1 METDLLLMT
10 IIWALPLAM
19 SLLLRGPRLDRAVR
33 PLAIV
38 TTALVV
44 MLSLWAFVRDGSE
57 HHFARSEATWAPM
70 LLGIR
75 YHVGIDGLSAVLLPV
90 SAGIV
95 LCVLLAAPRRLLTSV
110 LIRRMLLTESLLLGV
125 LVSLDLS
132 ILLLFWVSSL
142 WPLLWDMYKRGE
154 RGGMRM
160 MTILGVAS
168 ALPMVVFVLLLGVF
182 RAKSGA
188 AVQTPYD
195 LIALSQRQ
203 MTDPLPSWLG
213 ILVMIGALTRMGCFP
228 FHFWIAPLSERGP
241 LPLVLTA
248 FATPLGL
255 FVMTRVMMPL
265 FPELFTQAMPVLLP
279 LGLVTA
285 TYGAILAM
293 AQHDLRRMLGYFWIS
308 QQGFL
313 LAGVASMNAPGVSGS
328 LIHAIGT
335 VVVRTG
341 LALLIGAIY
350 ARTGTCDVRKLGGL
364 VRTAPRMAT
373 GFLLLGVAAVGSP
386 GTLGFVSE
394 DLIVQGL
401 LDHHAI
407 AAVMVLITT
416 ALNGILLFLA
426 FLRVFLG
433 EGLGQSAT
441 EMTFPDLL
449 PRERW
454 VAVSLFGLLL
464 LGGLLPAP
472 LLAVRTSV
480 VDALHDIEKPGLH
493 APADSAAEVDAHAP
507 APHAP

>member
-1 METDLLLMT
+1 MKTDLWLMT
-10 IIWALPLAM
+10 LIWALPLGV
-19 SLLLRGPRLDRAVR
+19 SLAVRGRMLDRAVR
-33 PLAIV
+33 PAAIL
-38 TTALVV
+38 TSTLVV
-44 MLSLWAFVRDGSE
+44 LLSLWAFVRDGAE
-57 HHFARSEATWAPM
+57 HAFARSEAVWAPVV
-70 LLGIR
+70 LGIR

-90 SAGIV
+90 SAGIILGV
-95 LCVLLAAPRRLLTSV
+95 LIAAPRRLMTSV
-110 LIRRMLLTESLLLGV
+110 LIRQILLTESLLLGV

-132 ILLLFWVSSL
+132 ILLLFWIASL
-142 WPLLWDMYKRGE
+142 LPLFGELRARGE
-154 RGGMRM
+154 RGGARM
-160 MTILGVAS
+160 MGILGVAS
-168 ALPMVVFVLLLGVF
+168 SLPLMGFVLLLGVL

-195 LIALSQRQ
+195 LIALAQRQ
-203 MTDPLPSWLG
+203 IDDPLPNWLG
-213 ILVMIGALTRMGCFP
+213 GLVMMGALVRMGCFP
-228 FHFWIAPLSERGP
+228 FHFWIVPLSERGSA
-241 LPLVLTA
+241 PLVLTA

-255 FVMTRVMMPL
+255 FLMTRVMMPL
-265 FPELFTQAMPVLLP
+265 FPDLFMQAMPLLLP
-279 LGLVTA
+279 LGLLTA

-293 AQHDLRRMLGYFWIS
+293 AQYDLRRMLGYFWIS

-313 LAGVASMNAPGVSGS
+313 LAGISSMNAPGVSGA

-341 LALLIGAIY
+341 LALLIGSIY

-373 GFLLLGVAAVGSP
+373 GFLLLGVAAVGTP

-401 LDHHAI
+401 LDHHSF
-407 AAVMVLITT
+407 AAVIVLITT

-426 FLRVFLG
+426 FQRVFLG
-433 EGLGQSAT
+433 DRAGNSST
-441 EMTFPDLL
+441 ENSFPDLL

-454 VAVSLFGLLL
+454 VAVALFGLLL
-464 LGGLLPAP
+464 AGGLVPAP

-493 APADSAAEVDAHAP
+493 EPGGEAGHAPPTAAHAP
-507 APHAP
+507 